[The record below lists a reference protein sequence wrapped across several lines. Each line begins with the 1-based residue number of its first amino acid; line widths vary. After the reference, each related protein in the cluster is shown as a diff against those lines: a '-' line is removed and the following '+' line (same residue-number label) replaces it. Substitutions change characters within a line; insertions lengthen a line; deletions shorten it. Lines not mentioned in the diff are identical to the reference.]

1 MAIPDLLW
9 ACPACGLDRGLEPE
23 RKGYR
28 CSRCGTVFR
37 RGRGAAI
44 RADAPDGSRTVL
56 RPADWLARLP
66 EPQAFV
72 QQRLGEGNEIRAA
85 RASMR
90 RGVGFER
97 VFGEHGYL
105 NRVEVWGEP
114 TAGRLE
120 LWAGR
125 LVWSPDQGDSEA
137 WPLDSLTAVQ
147 ASSRA
152 IQLNRARAPLVE
164 ARFDDDSIFLW
175 ERLLHAALREFYGR
189 TGRGEI
195 VEFQPRIVTA

>member
-1 MAIPDLLW
+1 
-9 ACPACGLDRGLEPE
+9 
-23 RKGYR
+23 
-28 CSRCGTVFR
+28 
-37 RGRGAAI
+37 
-44 RADAPDGSRTVL
+44 
-56 RPADWLARLP
+56 
-66 EPQAFV
+66 
-72 QQRLGEGNEIRAA
+72 
-85 RASMR
+85 MR

-164 ARFDDDSIFLW
+164 VRFDDDSIFLW